1 MHHSNIGSHGTEVRH
16 NYYQWVTLVLI
27 AQAAITYL
35 PTFLWRAW
43 EGGRIKSLVT
53 GLHHPCLP
61 LETRESSKRII
72 MQFLLQGAHRQG
84 FYLFRFMICDLLN
97 LGVVIGQLYFINY
110 MVGDIFTKNGFDTIK
125 V

>member
-16 NYYQWVTLVLI
+16 NYYQWVTLALI
-27 AQAAITYL
+27 AQAAITHL
-35 PTFLWRAW
+35 PTFLWKVW

-72 MQFLLQGAHRQG
+72 MQFLLRGAHHQG

-97 LGVVIGQLYFINY
+97 LAVVIGQFYFINY
-110 MVGDIFTKNGFDTIK
+110 MVGDIFTKHGFDMIK